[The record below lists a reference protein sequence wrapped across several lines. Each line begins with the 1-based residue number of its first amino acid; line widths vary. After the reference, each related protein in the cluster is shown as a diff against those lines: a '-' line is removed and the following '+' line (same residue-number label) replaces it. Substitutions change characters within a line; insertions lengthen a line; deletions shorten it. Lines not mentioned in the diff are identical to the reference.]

1 MRNMEPGVLVKNN
14 LVDRH
19 FGYYHGKLI
28 RQFDSVAWL
37 ASFHIVCVG
46 KMSFGQMAFDQK
58 EMYWSKTF
66 CLTDILAANTIG
78 QFNSMTLSREY

>member
-1 MRNMEPGVLVKNN
+1 MHNVEPCVLVKNN

-19 FGYYHGKLI
+19 FGRHYGKLI
-28 RQFDSVAWL
+28 KGFDSVARL